1 MTTSSGRILTLGHS
15 NHPLERFLGLLK
27 RFEIQVLVDVRSQPY
42 SRFAPHFDS
51 RALKDAVTG
60 AAVKYLF
67 LGKELGGRPEGPG
80 FYDAEGYVLYW
91 RVAESPLFLE
101 GVQRLENGI
110 QKFRVAMMCSEEDP
124 IGCHRRLL
132 VGRVLKGRGVQVDHV
147 RGDGRLQSEADLEAI
162 EQRKNGNGQTAM
174 FEVAPAPPLWRS
186 VHPLLQ
192 RHAHEENA
200 R

>member
-1 MTTSSGRILTLGHS
+1 MVPATGRILTLGHS
-15 NHPLERFLGLLK
+15 NHSLERFLGLLK
-27 RFEIQVLVDVRSQPY
+27 RCEVQVLVDVRSHPY
-42 SRFAPHFDS
+42 SRFAPHFDT
-51 RALKDAVTG
+51 RGLKDAVTG

-101 GVQRLENGI
+101 GIQRLENGI

-124 IGCHRRLL
+124 TGCHRRLL
-132 VGRVLKGRGVQVDHV
+132 VGRVLKGRGVQLDHV
-147 RGDGRLQSEADLEAI
+147 RGDGRLQAEADLEAV
-162 EQRKNGNGQTAM
+162 ELRKRGNGQTAM
-174 FEVAPAPPLWRS
+174 FEAAAPPPPWRS
-186 VHPLLQ
+186 VHPILQ
-192 RHAHEENA
+192 RHAREEDA